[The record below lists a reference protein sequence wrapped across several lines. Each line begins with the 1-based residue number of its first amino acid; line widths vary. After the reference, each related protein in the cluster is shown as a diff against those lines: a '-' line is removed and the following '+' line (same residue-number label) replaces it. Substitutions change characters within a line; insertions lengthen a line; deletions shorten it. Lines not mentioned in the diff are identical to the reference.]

1 MKTGLNVFFCVHNYT
16 AAWYNY
22 INYGNYSPTLDF
34 RVRLFNIL
42 ALGGTVISLIFLI
55 VFPVMF
61 FTSGGYHGG
70 MPAFF
75 VFAIIFT
82 VLMLEKIRALIVSL
96 LEIIL

>member
-1 MKTGLNVFFCVHNYT
+1 MQEIHHFFH
-16 AAWYNY
+16 
-22 INYGNYSPTLDF
+22 SLFSLTLDF

>member
-1 MKTGLNVFFCVHNYT
+1 M
-16 AAWYNY
+16 
-22 INYGNYSPTLDF
+22 
-34 RVRLFNIL
+34 
-42 ALGGTVISLIFLI
+42 ISLIFLI

-61 FTSGGYHGG
+61 FNSGGYHGG